1 MRELTTEARRHGGEE
16 GRGKAR
22 EGEREREWEG
32 VKTVSFHT
40 FGCRL
45 NQYDTE
51 AIREEVLALGY
62 TEVPADEPAAVHVV
76 NTCAVTADSGVK
88 ARRHIQRIARR
99 RPECRIVVVGCST
112 PLEKERLARIPQVA
126 FLAGNEEKDM
136 VASFLNGGWKP
147 GEPFPARGKTSLGSR
162 ISRYADH
169 TRANIKV
176 QDGCDR
182 FCSFCVIPF
191 LRGRSRSRDP
201 REVVEEVGRLVENG
215 YRELVITGVHLQD
228 YGLDLSPPSSLAA
241 LLRDVAAAAG
251 GSRVRLSS
259 IGARSFRPELL
270 DVLEHPAFCPH
281 WHIPLQSGS
290 DAVLERMRRDHGVSE
305 MRDVVGSLRER
316 FEEPSITTDIIVG
329 HPGESAADF
338 EMTLEAAR
346 DLRFA
351 KIHVFPYSAREGTLA
366 WKLGGHVDALEVR
379 RRARA
384 LRALEAELA
393 LEFRAS
399 FVGRGVRV
407 LVERGSA
414 SREGFAGPEASESVL
429 GGLTERYL
437 RVRFEAPSEPA
448 RERFPGTFQDVV
460 VESAGETEA
469 WGRWQGVDP

>member
-1 MRELTTEARRHGGEE
+1 MN
-16 GRGKAR
+16 
-22 EGEREREWEG
+22 
-32 VKTVSFHT
+32 TVSFHT

-62 TEVPADEPAAVHVV
+62 REIPADELAAVHVV
-76 NTCAVTADSGVK
+76 NTCAVTAESGVK

-99 RPECRIVVVGCST
+99 RPDCRIVVVGCST

-147 GEPFPARGKTSLGSR
+147 GDPFSARKKAPPGSR
-162 ISRYADH
+162 ISRYADR

-201 REVVEEVGRLVENG
+201 LEVVEEVRRLVENG

-228 YGLDLSPPSSLAA
+228 YGLDLAPPSSLPA
-241 LLRDVAAAAG
+241 LLGAIAAAAG
-251 GSRVRLSS
+251 ESRVRLSS
-259 IGARSFRPELL
+259 IGARSFGPELL
-270 DVLEHPAFCPH
+270 EVLEHPAFCPH

-290 DAVLERMRRDHGVSE
+290 DAVLERMRRDHGIRE

-316 FEEPSITTDIIVG
+316 FEEPTITTDIIVG

-338 EMTLEAAR
+338 ELTLEAAR
-346 DLRFA
+346 ELRFA
-351 KIHVFPYSAREGTLA
+351 KIHVFPYSSREGTLS
-366 WKLGGHVDALEVR
+366 WKFGGHVDSLEVR
-379 RRARA
+379 RRARV
-384 LRALEAELA
+384 LRELEAELA
-393 LEFRAS
+393 LAFRRS
-399 FVGRGVRV
+399 FVGREVRV
-407 LVERGSA
+407 LVEDGSGDRK
-414 SREGFAGPEASESVL
+414 SGGPVL
-429 GGLTERYL
+429 EGLTERYL
-437 RVRFEAPSEPA
+437 RVRFDAPSKPA

-460 VESAGETEA
+460 VESAGEADA
-469 WGRWQGVDP
+469 WGRWQGVES